1 MVNRESPSEEET
13 AIEHEL
19 KTWPHKLKKHIAQ
32 EMVLGGLKKHDDH
45 QGEQDPTGKGRL
57 WL

>member
-1 MVNRESPSEEET
+1 MVNGESPSKEET

-19 KTWPHKLKKHIAQ
+19 KTWPHRLKKHIAQ
-32 EMVLGGLKKHDDH
+32 EMVSRGLEKHDDH

-57 WL
+57 RL